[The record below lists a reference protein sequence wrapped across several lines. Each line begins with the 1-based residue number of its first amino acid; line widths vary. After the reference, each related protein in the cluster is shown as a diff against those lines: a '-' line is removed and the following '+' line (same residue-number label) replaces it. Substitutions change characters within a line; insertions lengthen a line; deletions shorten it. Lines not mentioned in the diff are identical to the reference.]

1 MDQQEKEIITKG
13 IHEILMKTFDKLNY
27 IYQKNKEVYR
37 EKREGSNVD
46 YPLTKNPQSRLVFPS
61 YYDDNRQIKDT
72 RISEQ
77 ELRFAFVEAFNE
89 YCNCK
94 DGKNWFY
101 SVETPTKDKYSGFS
115 SKTPKRLGSNP
126 RSAEFDMVIYDD
138 NLNRICL
145 IEFKANN
152 ADEPEH
158 KKDQLKL
165 NNRYENNDEVP
176 TFFVEVIKSY
186 TDTGR
191 KTTIGTLATKFELG
205 VLTNY
210 DYIIG
215 NETNYYCYALE
226 GKNTKGGEN
235 ISDKINHVRKTE

>member
-1 MDQQEKEIITKG
+1 M
-13 IHEILMKTFDKLNY
+13 
-27 IYQKNKEVYR
+27 R
-37 EKREGSNVD
+37 SNHGVTPVQLRG
-46 YPLTKNPQSRLVFPS
+46 YPDCFVKVTWCRSCF
-61 YYDDNRQIKDT
+61 YDDNRQIKDT

-89 YCNCK
+89 VCNGK

-115 SKTPKRLGSNP
+115 ETPQRGGDKP
-126 RSAEFDMVIYDD
+126 RSAEFDMVIFDEKM
-138 NLNRICL
+138 NRICM

-152 ADEPEH
+152 ADDLDH

-165 NNRYENNDEVP
+165 NNKYENNEEVP
-176 TFFVEVIKSY
+176 TFFVGVIKSY

-191 KTTIGTLATKFELG
+191 KNTIETLAKKFELG
-205 VLTNY
+205 KLTNY

-215 NETNYYCYALE
+215 NKTYYYCYALE
-226 GKNTKGGEN
+226 GKNSMEGEN
-235 ISDKINHVRKTE
+235 ISDKINRFKTK

>member
-1 MDQQEKEIITKG
+1 MDQQEKETITKG

-46 YPLTKNPQSRLVFPS
+46 YPLTKNPRSRLVFPS

-126 RSAEFDMVIYDD
+126 RSAEFDMVIYDENELTCEIFEIKHSNQTD
-138 NLNRICL
+138 TNQYRHL
-145 IEFKANN
+145 INEDKCRETEFKYGDITSRIVLYNGEDTSIDNIQYKNVASY
-152 ADEPEH
+152 
-158 KKDQLKL
+158 LKGL
-165 NNRYENNDEVP
+165 
-176 TFFVEVIKSY
+176 
-186 TDTGR
+186 
-191 KTTIGTLATKFELG
+191 KTL
-205 VLTNY
+205 
-210 DYIIG
+210 
-215 NETNYYCYALE
+215 
-226 GKNTKGGEN
+226 
-235 ISDKINHVRKTE
+235 